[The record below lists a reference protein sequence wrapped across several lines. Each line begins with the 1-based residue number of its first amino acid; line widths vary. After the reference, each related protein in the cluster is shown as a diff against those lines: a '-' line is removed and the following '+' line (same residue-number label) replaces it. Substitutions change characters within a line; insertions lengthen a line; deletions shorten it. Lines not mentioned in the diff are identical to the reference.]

1 MTVMLFSSL
10 WFRGLDAWLY
20 VLFGFPV
27 DSDFLSSGSPMNPFH
42 IEPGW
47 IMSLFQQFAII
58 WSRAYNLL

>member
-42 IEPGW
+42 IEPG
-47 IMSLFQQFAII
+47 
-58 WSRAYNLL
+58 